1 MGPLPGDTS
10 VPTTT
15 PVRDFRA
22 RQRDARRRDAQAR
35 FNAVAEDPLHDAR
48 VGSDKWRLGKEAVM
62 KEWKMFVQ
70 DSCVG
75 SNPDDIWLG
84 LCRSEKDAV
93 TYCRLFLEDYVRYS
107 ERPVICLG
115 PEETKLER
123 SVKAAYSVESIWKTL
138 VLAANDTVLA
148 EKRRADPNNAS
159 QWTLRYPTKDSTR
172 LDAVWQIRYWI
183 GTTLSQRFGLTL
195 EQSFVKAG
203 ATDRDIILF
212 LRTLWTRAKDI
223 PCSRRVRVAMHSI
236 ILLAGIGGFRPGT
249 LFQLS
254 YSQVQL
260 AVVRDPSTQTRK
272 LVAEVTIRQN
282 KVKKDVVLKSQKETI
297 SFAVAPIPYSL
308 CCLSTLLFA
317 AAVSDEAFETP
328 FTSFE
333 ELLQRPDLEN
343 VDYIPLPWKP
353 GMERRQILPV
363 TYHVGWPIWNRTLE
377 VAGLR
382 EPVRFYST
390 RVGAGGRLDGAL
402 TEALRNY
409 VLSNSTAV
417 FQRSYQQRHLAA
429 DLARIAF
436 GNRAGNNERL
446 FESLR
451 DLSLR
456 GDASAPIYPTAA
468 ELKAFEGREDMRAL
482 RAAYGKLKRDTSSEA
497 KKEANRVQSRIGKLV
512 RELCALKVQEKRRE
526 YFRQVDSRRAAGLST
541 ANLQVPAINP
551 RTTPFDKDALPAM
564 GVGQVLCEAD
574 AGGGRHLSGDPSSIS
589 CGGGMKSWS
598 HVWTGSPS
606 QTSARYRRRRWPFR
620 NPRIARPLP
629 ASCAERNSVCGNLS
643 RSTIPGFITDED
655 ASSSP
660 STALPAA
667 KPSLSMMLCIGA
679 TTSKLPTAK
688 ITPLSLPKTP
698 FLCRGRPTQVLHWNV
713 QNPPAFCAERHSV
726 RGAI

>member
-1 MGPLPGDTS
+1 M
-10 VPTTT
+10 
-15 PVRDFRA
+15 
-22 RQRDARRRDAQAR
+22 
-35 FNAVAEDPLHDAR
+35 
-48 VGSDKWRLGKEAVM
+48 
-62 KEWKMFVQ
+62 
-70 DSCVG
+70 
-75 SNPDDIWLG
+75 
-84 LCRSEKDAV
+84 
-93 TYCRLFLEDYVRYS
+93 
-107 ERPVICLG
+107 
-115 PEETKLER
+115 
-123 SVKAAYSVESIWKTL
+123 
-138 VLAANDTVLA
+138 
-148 EKRRADPNNAS
+148 
-159 QWTLRYPTKDSTR
+159 
-172 LDAVWQIRYWI
+172 
-183 GTTLSQRFGLTL
+183 
-195 EQSFVKAG
+195 
-203 ATDRDIILF
+203 
-212 LRTLWTRAKDI
+212 
-223 PCSRRVRVAMHSI
+223 AMHSI

-254 YSQVQL
+254 YSQIQL

-317 AAVSDEAFETP
+317 AAINNEAFETP

-353 GMERRQILPV
+353 GMERCQILPV

-390 RVGAGGRLDGAL
+390 RIGASGRLDGAL

-446 FESLR
+446 FELLR

-482 RAAYGKLKRDTSSEA
+482 RAAYGKLKRDTSSKA

-541 ANLQVPAINP
+541 ADLQVPAINP

-574 AGGGRHLSGDPSSIS
+574 AGGAASLGRSLVDFLRGRDEELVAHLDREPEPDLGPVPPTPVAVSESPDSSTFTCLLCGTQFGLRKSLTKHNTRVHHRRGCFKQPFNCPACSETVIINDVVHWSHHVETAHGKNNAPIPPQNPIPVPRASDPSPPLERSKSTCILCGTPFSSRSNLTRHNTEAHHRQGQFLEPFNCPACSKENGQEPCNITDAAHWSNHVETLHGAQNAPRPPQKASYEAAYGGRRAKKKAGGEEKQAGYEGKAAFCLFCRLNYVPGRFFSRHLKGKHSDRFESPFPYPECPQSGDVSLIHDLFGWKSHIS
-589 CGGGMKSWS
+589 EVHGGDNGALLVDK
-598 HVWTGSPS
+598 GSGLAS
-606 QTSARYRRRRWPFR
+606 QSDGAKRRREDENDDKRGHDAAVA
-620 NPRIARPLP
+620 ARATKKQRADAAALEDFIDPVL
-629 ASCAERNSVCGNLS
+629 
-643 RSTIPGFITDED
+643 RSG
-655 ASSSP
+655 
-660 STALPAA
+660 
-667 KPSLSMMLCIGA
+667 
-679 TTSKLPTAK
+679 
-688 ITPLSLPKTP
+688 
-698 FLCRGRPTQVLHWNV
+698 
-713 QNPPAFCAERHSV
+713 
-726 RGAI
+726 